1 MFEDTKRKLEAI
13 NRKRPDNTMANRY
26 RTKRQCSKKNLA
38 QKTKDSAR
46 RTPLKIG
53 VNLGALEG

>member
-1 MFEDTKRKLEAI
+1 
-13 NRKRPDNTMANRY
+13 MANRY
-26 RTKRQCSKKNLA
+26 RTKGQCSKKNLA